1 MLIYNQA
8 YDLYHTIFRMALIS
22 SKLSKSIEIDKLKI
36 LDFYFVYPTE
46 LLNIK
51 KPIGFKKY
59 EKFLKPEKNRYDT
72 IRNPKRIFYRM
83 NSIQSQAIR
92 VLVAYGYFENT
103 SFEEGSI
110 KRTEKKL
117 PDEILLKIQEANER
131 NFNIISLLTGPLSEI
146 DLYGHLGLKERTGL
160 IEFRYDTI

>member
-8 YDLYHTIFRMALIS
+8 YDLYHTIFRMVLIS
-22 SKLSKSIEIDKLKI
+22 SKLSKPVEIDKLRI

-51 KPIGFKKY
+51 KPTWFRKY
-59 EKFLKPEKNRYDT
+59 EKFLKPEINKYDQ
-72 IRNPKRIFYRM
+72 IRNPNRVFYRM
-83 NSIQSQAIR
+83 NTIQSQAIKT
-92 VLVAYGYFENT
+92 LVAYGYFENE
-103 SFEEGSI
+103 SFEKGSI
-110 KRTEKKL
+110 VKTEKIL
-117 PDEILLKIQEANER
+117 PPELLDKIQKANEK
-131 NFNIISLLTGPLSEI
+131 NFNIISLLSGPLSDI